1 VVIHGC
7 NVLIIAIGTDIAS
20 IATSV
25 GNENMKKFLFA
36 AAATIVLGIGS
47 QARAALTS
55 HPDSASW
62 SAAVSGTTTVTIPDP
77 SPNDF
82 TFFGSGSASAIF
94 SGVTF
99 STSSSLG
106 NGYFFDVGPLYSGS
120 PPVLSSQQLV
130 SGVPNILITL
140 PGPET
145 AFSLDY
151 GTFGGSNVTF
161 LLSNGDM
168 ITQGSTASG
177 YAVPDF
183 LGITDTGS
191 FTSILVTTSD
201 SVLDLNNI
209 IYGTAVPEPASL
221 ALLGVGW
228 AGLGLIRR
236 KRAQSRERAPYT
248 WRACTGKI
256 DAISSVRAFG
266 REDISCRP
274 SGVMKR

>member
-1 VVIHGC
+1 M
-7 NVLIIAIGTDIAS
+7 DIAV

-36 AAATIVLGIGS
+36 AAATVVLGIGS

-55 HPDSASW
+55 YPDSASW
-62 SAAVSGTTTVTIPDP
+62 GAAVSGTTTVTIPP
-77 SPNDF
+77 SPNGY
-82 TFFGSGSASAIF
+82 TFYGSGSASATF

-106 NGYFFDVGPLYSGS
+106 NGDFYNINVGPLSGGS
-120 PPVLSSQQLV
+120 PSVLSSQLQT
-130 SGVPNILITL
+130 SGVANILITL
-140 PGPET
+140 SGPET
-145 AFSLDY
+145 AFSLGY
-151 GTFGGSNVTF
+151 GTFHGSNVTF
-161 LLSNGDM
+161 LLSNGDT
-168 ITQGSTASG
+168 ITQGSTGSG

-191 FTSILVTTSD
+191 FTSLLVTTSD
-201 SVLDLNNI
+201 FVLNLNNI

-236 KRAQSRERAPYT
+236 KRTQ
-248 WRACTGKI
+248 
-256 DAISSVRAFG
+256 
-266 REDISCRP
+266 
-274 SGVMKR
+274 